1 MLPAGK
7 LTTFGG
13 SFIVDDFA
21 RFLKIL
27 ALIGSAATL
36 ILSTEFLA
44 DPSRRIFEYAILVL
58 LSTLGM
64 MVLISAGDLIML
76 YLGLELM
83 SLALYV
89 VAASNRDNAKSTE
102 AGLKYFVLGALSSGM
117 LLYGASL
124 IYGFTGTV
132 SFAGIAAAAK
142 TGSIGIVFG
151 LVFLLAGLCFKV
163 SAVPFHMWTPDVYEG
178 APTPVTA
185 FFASA
190 PKVAALAVFTR
201 VALTAFP
208 GIVPQWQQIVVF
220 VAIAS
225 MVLGSFAAIGQKNI
239 KRLMAYSSI
248 GHMGFALVGLAAGTA
263 EGAQG
268 VLVYI
273 AIYVAMTLGSFAVI
287 LTMKRNGQHV
297 ENISDFAGLSRTNPL
312 LAFFFAML
320 LFSLAGIPPLAGF
333 FAKWY
338 VFVAAIKAGLFT
350 LAVVGVLTSVVGAFY
365 YLTIIKVMYFDEPLA
380 KLDPMRVE
388 LRTVLAV
395 AGLFNIFFF
404 VYPGPLVSVAT
415 AAAKS
420 LVLDGIFARSS
431 SHIGGLPA
439 RSLRS
444 DRLDQCGSHVARA
457 RRRARTDLVRHLG
470 ADRGTRAAAS
480 PLDRAAR
487 QPRQQRSGGD
497 RRVAGGRGDAGLCR
511 RACAGSRRCKK

>member
-1 MLPAGK
+1 MSFESAGYQLLPVLPELVLAMGAMVLLMIGAYRGQQATGLVTALAICLLVLTGVLELLLPAGK

-27 ALIGSAATL
+27 ALIGSVATL
-36 ILSTEFLA
+36 VLSAEFLA
-44 DPSRRIFEYAILVL
+44 DPSRRIFEYSILVL

-64 MVLISAGDLIML
+64 MVLISAADLIML

-89 VAASNRDNAKSTE
+89 VAASNRDDVKSTE

-132 SFAGIAAAAK
+132 SFTGIAAVTK
-142 TGSIGIVFG
+142 TGGVGIVFG

-208 GIVPQWQQIVVF
+208 GIVSQWQQIVVF

-225 MVLGSFAAIGQKNI
+225 MVLGSFAAIGQRNI

-273 AIYVAMTLGSFAVI
+273 AIYVAMTLGSFSVI
-287 LTMKRNGQHV
+287 LTMKRNGQHL

-333 FAKWY
+333 FAKFY

-350 LAVVGVLTSVVGAFY
+350 LAVVGVLASVVGAYY
-365 YLTIIKVMYFDEPLA
+365 YLLIIKVMYFDEPLGQ
-380 KLDPMRVE
+380 LDPMRME

-420 LVLDGIFARSS
+420 LF
-431 SHIGGLPA
+431 
-439 RSLRS
+439 
-444 DRLDQCGSHVARA
+444 
-457 RRRARTDLVRHLG
+457 
-470 ADRGTRAAAS
+470 
-480 PLDRAAR
+480 
-487 QPRQQRSGGD
+487 
-497 RRVAGGRGDAGLCR
+497 
-511 RACAGSRRCKK
+511 

>member
-1 MLPAGK
+1 MSFESAGYPLLPVLPELVLAAGAMVLLMLGAYRGQQTTSLVTGLAICLLVLTGGLELLLPAGK
-7 LTTFGG
+7 LTTFAGG
-13 SFIVDDFA
+13 FIVDDFA

-27 ALIGSAATL
+27 ALIGSVATL
-36 ILSTEFLA
+36 VLSAEYLA
-44 DPSRRIFEYAILVL
+44 DPSRRIFEFSILVV

-83 SLALYV
+83 SLTLYV
-89 VAASNRDNAKSTE
+89 VAASNRDNIKSTE

-132 SFAGIAAAAK
+132 SFAGIAAATKA
-142 TGSIGIVFG
+142 GAGVGIVFG

-190 PKVAALAVFTR
+190 PKVAAMAVFTR
-201 VALTAFP
+201 ATLTAFP
-208 GIVPQWQQIVVF
+208 GILSQWQQIVVF

-225 MVLGSFAAIGQKNI
+225 MALGSFAAIGQKNI

-248 GHMGFALVGLAAGTA
+248 GHMGFALVGLAAGTP

-273 AIYVAMTLGSFAVI
+273 TIYVSMTLGSFAVI

-297 ENISDFAGLSRTNPL
+297 EDISDLSGLSRTNPL
-312 LAFFFAML
+312 LAFVFAML

-350 LAVVGVLTSVVGAFY
+350 LAVVGVVTSVVGAYY
-365 YLTIIKVMYFDEPLA
+365 YLSIIKVMYFDEPLVR
-380 KLDPMRVE
+380 LDPMRME

-420 LVLDGIFARSS
+420 LF
-431 SHIGGLPA
+431 
-439 RSLRS
+439 
-444 DRLDQCGSHVARA
+444 
-457 RRRARTDLVRHLG
+457 
-470 ADRGTRAAAS
+470 
-480 PLDRAAR
+480 
-487 QPRQQRSGGD
+487 
-497 RRVAGGRGDAGLCR
+497 
-511 RACAGSRRCKK
+511 

>member
-1 MLPAGK
+1 MTFAGYSLLPVLPELVLAAGAMALLMLGAFRGPQTTSLVTGLAVVLLVVTGALELWLPAGK

-13 SFIVDDFA
+13 SFILDDYA

-27 ALIGSAATL
+27 ALIGSGVTL
-36 ILSTEFLA
+36 ILSRGYLA
-44 DPSRRIFEYAILVL
+44 EQAKIFEYAILVM
-58 LSTLGM
+58 LSTVGM

-89 VAASNRDNAKSTE
+89 VAASHRDDTKSTE

-132 SFAGIAAAAK
+132 SFAGIAVEAK
-142 TGSIGIVFG
+142 SGNIGLLFG

-220 VAIAS
+220 VSIAS
-225 MVLGSFAAIGQKNI
+225 MALGSFAAIGQKNI

-248 GHMGFALVGLAAGTA
+248 GHMGFALVGLAAGT
-263 EGAQG
+263 EQGAQG

-273 AIYVAMTLGSFAVI
+273 AIYVAMTLGTFAII
-287 LTMKRNGQHV
+287 LAMKRNGQPV
-297 ENISDFAGLSRTNPL
+297 ETISDFSGLSRTNPM
-312 LAFFFAML
+312 LAFFFAMF

-333 FAKWY
+333 FAKFY
-338 VFVAAIKAGLFT
+338 VFLAAIKAGLFT
-350 LAVVGVLTSVVGAFY
+350 LAVIGVVTSVVGAFY
-365 YLTIIKVMYFDEPLA
+365 YLTIVKVMYFDEPKEA
-380 KLDPMRVE
+380 MEPMRVE
-388 LRTVLAV
+388 LRVVLAV
-395 AGLFNIFFF
+395 AGIFNLLFF
-404 VYPGPLVSVAT
+404 VYPAPLVSAAT
-415 AAAKS
+415 IAAKS
-420 LVLDGIFARSS
+420 LF
-431 SHIGGLPA
+431 
-439 RSLRS
+439 
-444 DRLDQCGSHVARA
+444 
-457 RRRARTDLVRHLG
+457 
-470 ADRGTRAAAS
+470 
-480 PLDRAAR
+480 
-487 QPRQQRSGGD
+487 
-497 RRVAGGRGDAGLCR
+497 
-511 RACAGSRRCKK
+511 